1 MMKMRGSH
9 GCSQRRTLEMVEQTG
24 LSHVILP
31 RGHTRLRLHSA
42 SASCMINLAARSRKG
57 NGLVTC
63 FSSRI
68 LPSGVS

>member
-1 MMKMRGSH
+1 MQMRLSQ
-9 GCSQRRTLEMVEQTG
+9 GCSQSRTVELPEQTG
-24 LSHVILP
+24 RSRAILSK
-31 RGHTRLRLHSA
+31 GQMEWRLHSA